1 LLRRKIEQA
10 NLHDR
15 GIFIMPA
22 SRRPFRPR
30 RLSCGVV
37 VTDGTHI
44 LLGHA
49 ARSRFWD
56 IPKGVAEEDEEPL
69 LAAVRELREETG
81 LIVDSAAL
89 QPLGRH
95 EYLRDKDLE
104 LFGWR
109 TDTMPDPARL
119 QCSTF
124 IRLPDGARLP
134 ELDRFR
140 IVPVAEG
147 LQMVGRNLS
156 RVLSAIWS
164 QFVI

>member
-1 LLRRKIEQA
+1 
-10 NLHDR
+10 
-15 GIFIMPA
+15 
-22 SRRPFRPR
+22 
-30 RLSCGVV
+30 LSCGVI
-37 VTDGTHI
+37 VTNGAHI

-56 IPKGVAEEDEEPL
+56 IPKGVAEGAEEPL

-81 LIVDSAAL
+81 LVVDPMTL

-109 TDTMPDPARL
+109 TDTMPDAARL

-124 IRLPDGARLP
+124 IQLPDGARLP

-147 LQMVGRNLS
+147 LQMVGHNLS

-164 QFVI
+164 QLVI